1 MRLGVY
7 VGSFN
12 PVHKGHI
19 KVANYLV
26 DNNVVDKVL
35 ILATP
40 NYWHKQ
46 NLIDTK
52 DRVNMLKFFETDK
65 IIVDDVHNKYEYT
78 YQILEN
84 LQKDYPNDELYLVV
98 GSDNVENMPM
108 WKNFNEIIKH
118 NIIVL
123 KRGDIDV
130 KDNLD
135 KFNKNKV
142 ILINDFDSFDVSS
155 TEIRNDLDNEY
166 LDDRVRSYII
176 NNRLFELWSW
186 VYERTSW
193 IIKREKHNNINNGI
207 LHWWRHS

>member
-176 NNRLFELWSW
+176 NNRLFELWS
-186 VYERTSW
+186 
-193 IIKREKHNNINNGI
+193 
-207 LHWWRHS
+207 